1 MIVALDLNIS
11 TLPTGSTTSYNTASL
26 LLGNLIRKTTDG
38 DTDYIRPMKITPN
51 RVFDYYGVD
60 FRYVDCFPYS
70 DDVDYLVSV
79 YNSAAT
85 QTTLTVKLAKFD
97 KRTEEWTNCGR
108 LFILAPTGSAAT
120 RNATAVHAK
129 LYRYSTGTVEV
140 NGISVTGSGTAWET
154 NRIFQGSRIGFGTT
168 SSAAV
173 TTWYEIATVPTNTN
187 FELQNNTTNFAP
199 GTPYVIEELKISV
212 PNTYG
217 TNAALNGIA
226 LIQGVHEGTFSFSGT
241 TILPAGGP
249 AGTGSYID
257 RTRSFVRLAES
268 RDTLLLRSP
277 GPAIFNR
284 SINTTSSINDYLY
297 VFNQPGGNNIQIA
310 RFNLGTPITNVQ
322 TGSSFTQF
330 EFITATGSGALVTA
344 PSRFAFFAK
353 PSHGPGSGSNDIYF
367 VSSAR
372 LNRTKLSEIYSGS
385 TSIVTDNW
393 FEIPPMGPGNY
404 AVFNSVN
411 QCYVPMLDKFF
422 LVGAQAIPYN
432 SCAIYDYNV
441 YGKEIERRVLLNSN
455 VVNSTTS
462 RPYKNFI
469 YTTHGSAPFS
479 ETSNGML
486 YLTIGTANTQNI
498 WLNIPIGADY
508 KYAPQTKQWAVFPK
522 LIVPS
527 NKKFKSSLIKYSN
540 AMSSEE
546 MSFPPERVYIFYRT
560 SGIDDDSGSW
570 TRLPDNGDMS
580 NITATEQIQL
590 AVAWDVM
597 GTFALYPPVYGV
609 TLVYEN
615 DSQIS
620 QYIPSLSLTDVTN
633 KRFVWRQAQLFIT
646 TNIPVLNIKL
656 YNSETGNLITED
668 TTALQSHGVF
678 QYSANSGSTW
688 NTWDNNQNVLN
699 NYIRYTAN
707 NLPANTLINAVIT
720 EQ

>member
-1 MIVALDLNIS
+1 
-11 TLPTGSTTSYNTASL
+11 
-26 LLGNLIRKTTDG
+26 
-38 DTDYIRPMKITPN
+38 
-51 RVFDYYGVD
+51 
-60 FRYVDCFPYS
+60 
-70 DDVDYLVSV
+70 
-79 YNSAAT
+79 
-85 QTTLTVKLAKFD
+85 
-97 KRTEEWTNCGR
+97 
-108 LFILAPTGSAAT
+108 
-120 RNATAVHAK
+120 
-129 LYRYSTGTVEV
+129 
-140 NGISVTGSGTAWET
+140 
-154 NRIFQGSRIGFGTT
+154 
-168 SSAAV
+168 
-173 TTWYEIATVPTNTN
+173 
-187 FELQNNTTNFAP
+187 
-199 GTPYVIEELKISV
+199 
-212 PNTYG
+212 
-217 TNAALNGIA
+217 
-226 LIQGVHEGTFSFSGT
+226 
-241 TILPAGGP
+241 
-249 AGTGSYID
+249 
-257 RTRSFVRLAES
+257 
-268 RDTLLLRSP
+268 
-277 GPAIFNR
+277 
-284 SINTTSSINDYLY
+284 
-297 VFNQPGGNNIQIA
+297 
-310 RFNLGTPITNVQ
+310 
-322 TGSSFTQF
+322 
-330 EFITATGSGALVTA
+330 
-344 PSRFAFFAK
+344 
-353 PSHGPGSGSNDIYF
+353 
-367 VSSAR
+367 
-372 LNRTKLSEIYSGS
+372 
-385 TSIVTDNW
+385 
-393 FEIPPMGPGNY
+393 
-404 AVFNSVN
+404 
-411 QCYVPMLDKFF
+411 
-422 LVGAQAIPYN
+422 
-432 SCAIYDYNV
+432 
-441 YGKEIERRVLLNSN
+441 
-455 VVNSTTS
+455 
-462 RPYKNFI
+462 
-469 YTTHGSAPFS
+469 
-479 ETSNGML
+479 ML